1 MWQMKSSK
9 VVYQNPWIRVREDE
23 IIDPAGRD
31 GLYGVVEVPTGVFV
45 VVREADGR
53 ILLIEQT
60 HYPTG
65 RCSWELPGGGL
76 KPTHTHEEQAL
87 EELAEEALVTA
98 GKLTPLGMTQA
109 APGVSTELDYFFLAE
124 DLSPV
129 SSPELVA
136 MQRAEGISQAASF
149 TEAEI
154 RGMIREGSINHAQT
168 ITGYFL
174 YTLSQK

>member
-1 MWQMKSSK
+1 MWQTKSSR
-9 VVYQNPWIRVREDE
+9 VVYQNPWTQVREDE
-23 IIDPAGRD
+23 IVNPAGQD
-31 GLYGVVEVPTGVFV
+31 GIYGVVEVLTGIFA
-45 VVREADGR
+45 VVRDTDAR

-76 KPTHTHEEQAL
+76 KAGYTHEQQAL

-98 GKLTPLGMTQA
+98 GKLTPLGMTQT
-109 APGVSTELDYFFLAE
+109 APGYSTELDYFFLAE

-129 SSPELVA
+129 SSPELA
-136 MQRAEGISQAASF
+136 EMQRSEGITRTAYFSES
-149 TEAEI
+149 EI
-154 RGMIREGSINHAQT
+154 PGMIRDGSISHAQT

-174 YTLSQK
+174 YTLFEK